1 MDIKDF
7 KAGRMID
14 GAGYKDFLPEKIN
27 HSYVW
32 TDETIN
38 KLLEEA
44 SLKIG
49 ELNAFSRF
57 VPDTE
62 MFILMHISK
71 EAVVSSRIEGT
82 KTNIEEAFIEE
93 NEIDPEKKDD
103 WKEVTN
109 YVKAMNNAI
118 EELKSLPLQQID
130 TGYSQDITF
139 KRKR

>member
-1 MDIKDF
+1 MNIKDF
-7 KAGRMID
+7 KAGRMIN
-14 GAGYKDFLPEKIN
+14 GAGYKYFFPEKIN

-57 VPDTE
+57 VPDTD

-93 NEIDPEKKDD
+93 KEIDPEKRDD

-109 YVKAMNNAI
+109 YV
-118 EELKSLPLQQID
+118 
-130 TGYSQDITF
+130 
-139 KRKR
+139 

>member
-1 MDIKDF
+1 MNIKDF

-14 GAGYKDFLPEKIN
+14 GVGYKYFFPEKIN

-57 VPDTE
+57 VPDTD

-93 NEIDPEKKDD
+93 KEIDPEKRDD

-109 YVKAMNNAI
+109 YV
-118 EELKSLPLQQID
+118 
-130 TGYSQDITF
+130 
-139 KRKR
+139 